1 MSQKSKKH
9 KNSRIEKMSS
19 ESKFA
24 TNIFKLNSIFVANIL
39 DNYNRKL
46 FREMFE
52 KFGRIIEIFH
62 PRNTSFAFVHFD
74 NQFSPI
80 NAIAKWNNKSVDGIS
95 TNKLRIAFTPFKNQ
109 RESYYRMTHN
119 FYKLIVNKSGE
130 CHYWRSG
137 KKCPNGR
144 NCHYKHLSANKFIDP
159 VLNKKKFFRKPK
171 VNFENKRKPNN
182 RKLSTTKQ
190 IINALNNGLI

>member
-1 MSQKSKKH
+1 MSQKWKKQ
-9 KNSRIEKMSS
+9 KNSRT
-19 ESKFA
+19 ESILA

-46 FREMFE
+46 FRQMFE

-62 PRNTSFAFVHFD
+62 PRKSSFAFVHFD

-80 NAIAKWNNKSVDGIS
+80 KAIAEWNKKSVDGVS
-95 TNKLRIAFTPFKNQ
+95 RGKLRIAFTPFKNQ
-109 RESYYRMTHN
+109 TESYYRMTFN
-119 FYKLIVNKSGE
+119 FYKLIVNKFGE

-137 KKCPNGR
+137 NKCPNGR
-144 NCHYKHLSANKFIDP
+144 NCDYKHLSANKFIDP
-159 VLNKKKFFRKPK
+159 VLNKKKFFRKTK
-171 VNFENKRKPNN
+171 IDFEKKRKPNN

-190 IINALNNGLI
+190 ILNAFNNGFI